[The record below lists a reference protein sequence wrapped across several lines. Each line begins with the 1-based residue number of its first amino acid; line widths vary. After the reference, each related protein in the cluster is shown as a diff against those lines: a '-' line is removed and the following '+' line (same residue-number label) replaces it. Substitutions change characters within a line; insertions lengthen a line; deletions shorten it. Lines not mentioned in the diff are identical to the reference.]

1 LRLEI
6 SVPCRGPTL
15 KVENSAFMGGG
26 DRCMAHRGCLHC
38 RVLMRL
44 WSLQGWGLHRAP
56 GTVQWIILQVG
67 WTGVSAKVAYQMTL

>member
-1 LRLEI
+1 
-6 SVPCRGPTL
+6 
-15 KVENSAFMGGG
+15 
-26 DRCMAHRGCLHC
+26 
-38 RVLMRL
+38 VLMRL